1 MNFHHHNILTFLLL
15 LFTGSIT
22 GQSYTPEMLS
32 YIRNEAVSP
41 QAYVIEKFKTHDVVL
56 LGEHHLVKQNLQFV
70 TQLIPELYRNGIYAI
85 GMEFGAQEDQHV
97 LDSLILAPTY
107 DEMTARKIMFHY
119 NVTWGYQ
126 EYIDIYKAAWK
137 FNHTLPTNARK
148 FRILNLSY
156 VFQWKGFDGKR
167 NQESMGKVFPKG
179 TVDKFR
185 AQVIEREILKS
196 DDKILALVGTPH
208 AYTRYGSPYYLFNSD
223 GFCAFDK
230 SWLGNRLYA
239 RHTDKVFNILL
250 HQPFMKEVDGQFLWA
265 SPANGSIEAI
275 MAQHQHKQ
283 VGFDLLLTPPG
294 QLVDDSQHALCYP
307 DFTLDQFF
315 DGYIYLAPLKKLEGC
330 TPIDDFVNEG
340 NIQHALEQFPDRDWH
355 EPVTNL
361 EEMRS
366 FIKMNARR
374 IEEECKNLW

>member
-1 MNFHHHNILTFLLL
+1 MMLRYLRMLSLLL
-15 LFTGSIT
+15 IFFTGSLAA
-22 GQSYTPEMLS
+22 QSYTPEMLA
-32 YIRNEAVSP
+32 YIRTKATSP
-41 QAYVIEKFKTHDVVL
+41 QAYVIEKFKTYDVVL

-97 LDSLILAPTY
+97 LDSLILAPAY
-107 DEMTARKIMFHY
+107 DEMTARQIMFHY

-126 EYIDIYKAAWK
+126 EYIDVYKAAWK
-137 FNHTLPTNARK
+137 FNHTLPANARK

-167 NQESMGKVFPKG
+167 NQDSMAKVFPKG

-185 AQVIEREILKS
+185 AQIIEREILKS

-208 AYTRYGSPYYLFNSD
+208 AYTRYGSPYYSFNAD

-230 SWLGNRLYA
+230 NWLGNRLYSKYP
-239 RHTDKVFNILL
+239 DQVFNILL
-250 HQPFMKEVDGQFLWA
+250 HQPFMKEMDVQYQWT
-265 SPANGSIEAI
+265 SPAKGSIEAI
-275 MAQHQHKQ
+275 MAQNQHKQ
-283 VGFDLLLTPPG
+283 VGFDLSRTPLGRLT
-294 QLVDDSQHALCYP
+294 DDSQHAMCYP
-307 DFTLDQFF
+307 GFTLDQFF

-330 TPIDDFVNEG
+330 TPIDDFVNEH
-340 NIQHALEQFPDRDWH
+340 NIQNAMEQFPDPEWH

-361 EEMRS
+361 EEMRQ
-366 FIKMNARR
+366 FIKMNGKR
-374 IEEECKNLW
+374 IEEECKNL

>member
-1 MNFHHHNILTFLLL
+1 MNFNRLNLLAFLLTL
-15 LFTGSIT
+15 SI
-22 GQSYTPEMLS
+22 GNLSAQNYTAEMVD
-32 YIRNEAVSP
+32 YVRNNAVSP

-85 GMEFGAQEDQHV
+85 GMEFGAQEDQQV
-97 LDSLILAPTY
+97 LDSLVLAPTY
-107 DEMTARKIMFHY
+107 DEQTARQIMFHY

-126 EYIDIYKAAWK
+126 EYIDVYKAAWK
-137 FNHTLPTNARK
+137 FNHTLPASARK

-167 NQESMGKVFPKG
+167 HQASMSKVFPKG

-208 AYTRYGSPYYLFNSD
+208 AYTRYGSPYYSFNAD

-250 HQPFMKEVDGQFLWA
+250 HQPFIKEVDGQYLWV
-265 SPANGSIEAI
+265 SPAKGSIEAI
-275 MAQHQHKQ
+275 MAQNQHKQ
-283 VGFDLLLTPPG
+283 VGFDLLRSPLG
-294 QLVDDSQHALCYP
+294 QLSDDSQHALCYP
-307 DFTLDQFF
+307 DFKLDQFF

-330 TPIDDFVNEG
+330 TPIDDFVNEE
-340 NIQHALEQFPDRDWH
+340 NIQHAIEQFPDPDWH
-355 EPVTNL
+355 TPVTNL
-361 EEMRS
+361 EEMQA
-366 FIKMNARR
+366 FIKMNAQR
-374 IEEECKNLW
+374 IVEECKHLR